1 MILTEINNRYSEL
14 AESTC
19 CLSCG
24 GAINHA
30 EAVAGEVCVDL
41 GSGRG
46 TDVIRLAESVGNDG
60 FVYGI
65 DISDGMIQKAKSTAA
80 KLGV

>member
-1 MILTEINNRYSEL
+1 MSHTEINKRYSGL
-14 AESTC
+14 AETTC

-24 GAINHA
+24 GAISYA
-30 EAVAGEVCVDL
+30 QAMPGEVCVDL

-46 TDVIRLAESVGNDG
+46 TDVIRLAEKTGEKG

-65 DISDGMIQKAKSTAA
+65 DLDRKS
-80 KLGV
+80 VV